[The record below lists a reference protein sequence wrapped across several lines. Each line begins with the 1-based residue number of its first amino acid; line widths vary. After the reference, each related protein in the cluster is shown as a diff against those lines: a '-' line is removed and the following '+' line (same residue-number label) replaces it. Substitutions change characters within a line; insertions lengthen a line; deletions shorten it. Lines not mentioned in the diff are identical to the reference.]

1 MWYILLVYVTLWNAH
16 HMETIESYSKEY
28 NAKYSDVTKEAGLI
42 LVETVNL
49 LMGLQMSAVDRY
61 SLEPFVVTRNSF
73 GDEPTIAVVQL
84 ETHYEVNEIWKNK
97 INILISKFFS
107 IEYIYYY

>member
-1 MWYILLVYVTLWNAH
+1 
-16 HMETIESYSKEY
+16 METIESYCKEY
-28 NAKYSDVTKEAGLI
+28 NIKYADITKEAGLV

-49 LMGLQMSAVDRY
+49 LMGLQMSGVERY

-84 ETHYEVNEIWKNK
+84 ETHFEVNEN
-97 INILISKFFS
+97 
-107 IEYIYYY
+107 